1 MNYKKNANKQNSV
14 SENLIVSYDSEGNP
28 YSYYSSDEWNLWSL
42 KMVIRFT
49 RLSGYFKEQTKEI
62 VYKLILKNHLKIS
75 TESLSRIIE
84 GATILEKCIKKCG
97 GESYS
102 FIDDDSNYRK
112 FLTEAK
118 NKNLKLSTWR
128 NYLIFISHLYRENVI
143 NRDIG
148 IAKELAKKLSIN
160 GDSGISTQTLCLP

>member
-62 VYKLILKNHLKIS
+62 VYKLILKN
-75 TESLSRIIE
+75 RR
-84 GATILEKCIKKCG
+84 
-97 GESYS
+97 
-102 FIDDDSNYRK
+102 F
-112 FLTEAK
+112 
-118 NKNLKLSTWR
+118 LKLSATR
-128 NYLIFISHLYRENVI
+128 LM
-143 NRDIG
+143 NRR
-148 IAKELAKKLSIN
+148 LAI
-160 GDSGISTQTLCLP
+160 ITQRLLF